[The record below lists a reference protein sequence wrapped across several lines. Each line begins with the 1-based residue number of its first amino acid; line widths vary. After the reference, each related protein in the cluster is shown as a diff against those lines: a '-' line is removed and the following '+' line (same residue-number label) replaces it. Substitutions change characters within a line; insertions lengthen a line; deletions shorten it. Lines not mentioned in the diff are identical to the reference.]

1 MVIRQEKAEDY
12 EAVYHVVQEAFQNAE
27 HTDGNE
33 QNLVVA
39 LRKSKAFIPQLSLV
53 AVEDQRVVGYI
64 LFTKAVVNGVQVL
77 ALAPLAVLPEYQNR
91 GIGLD
96 LIAEGH
102 RAARSLGYGYSV
114 VLGHPQYYPKAG
126 YLPAQTVEMK
136 AAVAGLVPATADL
149 CNELNFYFSISIW
162 IHHFTIVFL
171 HLKNIKSG
179 R

>member
-1 MVIRQEKAEDY
+1 MLIRQEKAEDY
-12 EAVYHVVQEAFQNAE
+12 EAVYHVVQEAFRNAE
-27 HTDGNE
+27 YTDGNE

-114 VLGHPQYYPKAG
+114 VLGHPQYY
-126 YLPAQTVEMK
+126 LPASRYGIR
-136 AAVAGLVPATADL
+136 APFPVADENFMAICLNAEPKPLDGTMEYDPA
-149 CNELNFYFSISIW
+149 FGI
-162 IHHFTIVFL
+162 
-171 HLKNIKSG
+171 
-179 R
+179 

>member
-1 MVIRQEKAEDY
+1 MLIRQEKAEDY
-12 EAVYHVVQEAFQNAE
+12 EAVYHVVQEAFRNAE
-27 HTDGNE
+27 YTDGNE

-39 LRKSKAFIPQLSLV
+39 LRKSKAFIPELSLV

-77 ALAPLAVLPEYQNR
+77 ALALLAVLPEYQNR

-102 RAARSLGYGYSV
+102 RAARSYGYSV

-126 YLPAQTVEMK
+126 YLPASRYGIR
-136 AAVAGLVPATADL
+136 APFPVADENFMVICLNAEPKPLDGIMEYDPA
-149 CNELNFYFSISIW
+149 FGI
-162 IHHFTIVFL
+162 
-171 HLKNIKSG
+171 
-179 R
+179 

>member
-1 MVIRQEKAEDY
+1 MLIRQEKAEDY
-12 EAVYHVVQEAFQNAE
+12 EAVYHVVQEAFRNAE
-27 HTDGNE
+27 YTDGNE

-39 LRKSKAFIPQLSLV
+39 LRKSKAFIPELSLV

-102 RAARSLGYGYSV
+102 RVGYGYSV

-126 YLPAQTVEMK
+126 YLPASRYGIR
-136 AAVAGLVPATADL
+136 APFPVADENFMAICLNAEPKPLDGTMEYDL
-149 CNELNFYFSISIW
+149 AFGI
-162 IHHFTIVFL
+162 
-171 HLKNIKSG
+171 
-179 R
+179 

>member
-1 MVIRQEKAEDY
+1 MIIRQEKAEDY
-12 EAVYHVVQEAFQNAE
+12 EAVYHVVKEAFQNAE
-27 HTDGNE
+27 YTDGNE

-91 GIGLD
+91 GIGLA

-126 YLPAQTVEMK
+126 YLPASRYGIR
-136 AAVAGLVPATADL
+136 APFPVADENFMAICLNAEPKLLDGIMEYDPA
-149 CNELNFYFSISIW
+149 FGI
-162 IHHFTIVFL
+162 
-171 HLKNIKSG
+171 
-179 R
+179 

>member
-1 MVIRQEKAEDY
+1 MLIRQEKAEDY
-12 EAVYHVVQEAFQNAE
+12 EAVYHVVQEAFRNAE
-27 HTDGNE
+27 YTDGNE

-102 RAARSLGYGYSV
+102 RAA
-114 VLGHPQYYPKAG
+114 
-126 YLPAQTVEMK
+126 
-136 AAVAGLVPATADL
+136 
-149 CNELNFYFSISIW
+149 
-162 IHHFTIVFL
+162 
-171 HLKNIKSG
+171 
-179 R
+179 

>member
-1 MVIRQEKAEDY
+1 MLIRQEKAEDY
-12 EAVYHVVQEAFQNAE
+12 EAVYHVVQEAFRNAE
-27 HTDGNE
+27 YTDGNE

-39 LRKSKAFIPQLSLV
+39 LRKSKAFIPELSLV

-102 RAARSLGYGYSV
+102 RAARSLGYGYLA
-114 VLGHPQYYPKAG
+114 VLGHPHIIRKPAIFRQAGMESERRSLLPMKTSWQYA
-126 YLPAQTVEMK
+126 
-136 AAVAGLVPATADL
+136 
-149 CNELNFYFSISIW
+149 
-162 IHHFTIVFL
+162 
-171 HLKNIKSG
+171 
-179 R
+179 

>member
-1 MVIRQEKAEDY
+1 MLIRQEKAEDY
-12 EAVYHVVQEAFQNAE
+12 EAVYHVVQEAFRNAE
-27 HTDGNE
+27 YTDGNE

-126 YLPAQTVEMK
+126 YLPVSRYGIRAPFP
-136 AAVAGLVPATADL
+136 VADENFMVICLNAEPKPLDGIMEYDPA
-149 CNELNFYFSISIW
+149 FGI
-162 IHHFTIVFL
+162 
-171 HLKNIKSG
+171 
-179 R
+179 